1 VSIRYIELNCDIPR
15 CWAFC
20 RVERPTVDNVRE
32 VAAKRWGW
40 SRTPD
45 GGDQCG
51 PCTRGDTPD
60 ARGGDQ

>member
-1 VSIRYIELNCDIPR
+1 MSIRNIELACDVPR

-20 RVERPTVDNVRE
+20 RAERPDIEQVRAH
-32 VAAKRWGW
+32 AAKRWGW

-51 PCTRGDTPD
+51 PCTEGRTPASRGE
-60 ARGGDQ
+60 GK